1 MKDKK
6 LCERHIEAVSWGVEI
21 NEMVQLVGR
30 SKEVWWWLDGVG
42 PSQTRVVSRE
52 QWQRCKP
59 TSTVSTSTP
68 KSTQLRSNCRQELSS
83 FCWLVEDAELKS
95 HFCIVFIFNYK

>member
-1 MKDKK
+1 MSGILKQY
-6 LCERHIEAVSWGVEI
+6 REAEI